1 VLSTKQ
7 VIHEAILSP
16 EKLGI
21 YLLKK
26 KKGTL
31 TGVEKKSRMGKQKG
45 GKNCLGWI
53 GS

>member
-1 VLSTKQ
+1 MKQ
-7 VIHEAILSP
+7 LIHEAILSP

-31 TGVEKKSRMGKQKG
+31 TGVGGKKQYGEKKG
-45 GKNCLGWI
+45 GKNCLGWL